1 MNLTKQDEET
11 IYNIGYLGMGL
22 PEIIHNFNFDKDSI
36 IQEFESES
44 GHIYETWFKG
54 WFTAQVE
61 LNKVIMDS
69 AKNSSSPALF
79 QMFQLRKKTEKKTNK
94 LINE

>member
-1 MNLTKQDEET
+1 MNLTKKDEED
-11 IYNIGYLGMGL
+11 IFNIGYLGMGL
-22 PEIIHNFNFDKDSI
+22 PEIIHNFDFDKDI
-36 IQEFESES
+36 IIKEFETES
-44 GHIYETWFKG
+44 GHIYENWFKG

-69 AKNSSSPALF
+69 AKNSSSPALLQIF
-79 QMFQLRKKTEKKTNK
+79 QIRKKTEKKTNK